1 MAVQDFGRLV
11 AGGLLKDV
19 EGIVID
25 AYREVHPQ
33 ASMPDAYRWLRYED
47 PEPVDRLREGA
58 GKLLLRGARFDA
70 GAVDKA
76 CAKASK
82 MGYLN

>member
-11 AGGLLKDV
+11 AGGLLRDV
-19 EGIVID
+19 ERIVID
-25 AYREVHPQ
+25 AYCEVHPE

-58 GKLLLRGARFDA
+58 GKLRVMGARFDA

-76 CAKASK
+76 CAKAAK